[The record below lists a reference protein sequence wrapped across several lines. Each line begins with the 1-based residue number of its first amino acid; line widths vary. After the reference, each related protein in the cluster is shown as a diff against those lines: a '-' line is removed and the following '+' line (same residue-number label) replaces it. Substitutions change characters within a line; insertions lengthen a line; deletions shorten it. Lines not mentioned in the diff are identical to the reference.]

1 MNILEMI
8 IKGLIQSFL
17 RGISIM
23 DYSYLKIEIENE
35 KKLNYKKLVDAYEQ
49 QERQLINILSE
60 HIKGQVEEAVKNCY
74 KFPSEKERQI
84 RLGRIKKP
92 TLFRRYYVYED
103 ESEDVIIVHSNDWSG
118 PFENLY
124 SKIYD
129 WDVYVPCV
137 NIPENKLNRF
147 WNLLNQQ
154 LLKYSIRTELKQ
166 KERWYSIIIIADIG
180 KL

>member
-60 HIKGQVEEAVKNCY
+60 LSLIHI
-74 KFPSEKERQI
+74 SE
-84 RLGRIKKP
+84 P
-92 TLFRRYYVYED
+92 TR
-103 ESEDVIIVHSNDWSG
+103 H
-118 PFENLY
+118 
-124 SKIYD
+124 
-129 WDVYVPCV
+129 
-137 NIPENKLNRF
+137 
-147 WNLLNQQ
+147 
-154 LLKYSIRTELKQ
+154 
-166 KERWYSIIIIADIG
+166 
-180 KL
+180 

>member
-1 MNILEMI
+1 M
-8 IKGLIQSFL
+8 
-17 RGISIM
+17 
-23 DYSYLKIEIENE
+23 
-35 KKLNYKKLVDAYEQ
+35 
-49 QERQLINILSE
+49 
-60 HIKGQVEEAVKNCY
+60 
-74 KFPSEKERQI
+74 
-84 RLGRIKKP
+84 
-92 TLFRRYYVYED
+92 YED
-103 ESEDVIIVHSNDWSG
+103 ESEDVIRVHSNDWSG